1 MPTLNISLERQEDTN
16 LCWAA
21 VSLAIL
27 DHYRKYNHGFPSSQQ
42 ELAAIFTEGKNEQL
56 DIFDVMDHYKVSNGS
71 RTGFQQTE
79 LIESIDSDEPAIIK
93 TGSGGNGHF
102 LLVIGYRRDAIEGFQ
117 LELRDPRNPST
128 SLFSKPRDV
137 PGGLKGILFT
147 KIPPT
152 PVTSAARKCPCPCVI
167 M

>member
-1 MPTLNISLERQEDTN
+1 MPTLSISLERQEDTN

-27 DHYRKYNHGFPSSQQ
+27 DHYRKYNHGFPSTQQ
-42 ELAAIFTEGKNEQL
+42 ELANMFTNGRNEQF
-56 DIFDVMDHYKVSNGS
+56 DIFDVLDYYKVSNGS
-71 RTGFQQTE
+71 RPGFRQDE
-79 LIESIDSDEPAIIK
+79 LIDSIKNDEPAVIK

-102 LLVIGYRRDAIEGFQ
+102 LLVIGYRKDAIEGFQ
-117 LELRDPRNPST
+117 LELRDPRSPST
-128 SLFSKPRDV
+128 SIFSKPRDIA
-137 PGGLKGILFT
+137 GLQGILFT

-152 PVTSAARKCPCPCVI
+152 PVTSSARKCPCPCVI